1 MENVLKPLAKS
12 VLIQLGL
19 MAATSATDAAIYQ
32 KMFGSG
38 FTTFI
43 ISNKEM
49 EDIMKIDKFLQDT
62 GLLIKGVKQLK
73 INQKNK
79 TEDFSKSY

>member
-1 MENVLKPLAKS
+1 MK
-12 VLIQLGL
+12 
-19 MAATSATDAAIYQ
+19 
-32 KMFGSG
+32 
-38 FTTFI
+38 
-43 ISNKEM
+43 
-49 EDIMKIDKFLQDT
+49 DIMKIDKFLQDT